1 MKCPSI
7 VFKRRARPV
16 MLLVPVL
23 VTAAALAAT
32 TTAPSF
38 ADVDAEREHL
48 ARISYELTQ
57 VQRMINDA
65 AGAAAT
71 DGRVR
76 FRYDLLARDVGMV
89 QAGIDD
95 HLQRPRQPQRVPPLA
110 GDYRN

>member
-1 MKCPSI
+1 MTCPSI
-7 VFKRRARPV
+7 VFTRRFR
-16 MLLVPVL
+16 
-23 VTAAALAAT
+23 LAAVLIISGALSAAT
-32 TTAPSF
+32 VAPSH
-38 ADVDAEREHL
+38 ADADAERENL

-57 VQRMINDA
+57 LQRMISDA
-65 AGAAAT
+65 AGAAQA

-95 HLQRPRQPQRVPPLA
+95 HLQRPRQPQRVTPLA